1 MTYAD
6 RTRGQT
12 NPERLAFELRYLTPS
27 NSESGAAPS
36 AAGFNHCPA
45 CARFHTNQKSVGTAA
60 LGHRGLVGAFHGV
73 FVLANLKLQRL
84 LASVSSNGVDTRSK
98 RPVDKFHFSA
108 YHGAC
113 LGIDLD
119 PLIMIIFHKINL
131 LNMIDPF
138 WQQCLT
144 HLHGELSQGQ
154 YNNWIKPLNV
164 AIEDGQ
170 ILLLAPNS
178 FVLQWVRDRFLK
190 RFEELAERYF
200 GQPMRFVLTV
210 REETTFEHPAPVE
223 APAITANGKIS
234 PRIVTGA
241 DDNNRINP
249 TFTFNNFVAG
259 KANQLARAAAQQVA
273 EHIGTAYNPLF
284 IYGGVGLGK
293 THLIQAIGNAA
304 LHRMPNAKIQYVTSQ
319 DYVTD
324 VVRAYQH
331 KSFDSFK
338 RRYHTLD
345 LLLIDDIQFIGGK
358 SRTQEEFFFAFNALI
373 EAHKQVII
381 TCDRF
386 PKELSDVED
395 RLVSRF
401 GWGLTVAIEPPELEM
416 RVAILINKAAAENV
430 ELDESI
436 AFFIAKHIR
445 SNVRELEGALK
456 RVFAYVR
463 FTSTPLSLA
472 STKEAL
478 KDLLVIQ
485 NRQVSIENIQK
496 TVADYYKIKVA
507 EMYSKKR
514 NRAIARPR
522 QVAMALAKEFT
533 QLSLPDIGEAFG
545 GRDHTTV
552 LHACR
557 KIGELKESDGG
568 INRDLVFLQQILKG

>member
-1 MTYAD
+1 M
-6 RTRGQT
+6 
-12 NPERLAFELRYLTPS
+12 
-27 NSESGAAPS
+27 
-36 AAGFNHCPA
+36 
-45 CARFHTNQKSVGTAA
+45 
-60 LGHRGLVGAFHGV
+60 
-73 FVLANLKLQRL
+73 
-84 LASVSSNGVDTRSK
+84 
-98 RPVDKFHFSA
+98 
-108 YHGAC
+108 
-113 LGIDLD
+113 
-119 PLIMIIFHKINL
+119 
-131 LNMIDPF
+131 
-138 WQQCLT
+138 
-144 HLHGELSQGQ
+144 
-154 YNNWIKPLNV
+154 
-164 AIEDGQ
+164 
-170 ILLLAPNS
+170 
-178 FVLQWVRDRFLK
+178 
-190 RFEELAERYF
+190 
-200 GQPMRFVLTV
+200 
-210 REETTFEHPAPVE
+210 
-223 APAITANGKIS
+223 
-234 PRIVTGA
+234 
-241 DDNNRINP
+241 
-249 TFTFNNFVAG
+249 
-259 KANQLARAAAQQVA
+259 
-273 EHIGTAYNPLF
+273 
-284 IYGGVGLGK
+284 
-293 THLIQAIGNAA
+293 
-304 LHRMPNAKIQYVTSQ
+304 
-319 DYVTD
+319 
-324 VVRAYQH
+324 
-331 KSFDSFK
+331 
-338 RRYHTLD
+338 
-345 LLLIDDIQFIGGK
+345 LIDDNQFIGGT
-358 SRTQEEFFFAFNALI
+358 SSSQEEFFFAFNALI

-386 PKELSDVED
+386 PKELSDVDD

-557 KIGELKESDGG
+557 KIEELKESDGG